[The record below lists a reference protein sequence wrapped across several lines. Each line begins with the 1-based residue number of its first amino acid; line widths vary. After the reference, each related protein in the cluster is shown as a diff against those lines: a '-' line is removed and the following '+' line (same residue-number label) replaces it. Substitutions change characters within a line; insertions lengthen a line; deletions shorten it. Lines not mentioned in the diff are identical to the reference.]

1 MDKTIDWKM
10 GRQVGR
16 FVERWGRLV
25 REGVST
31 RVGKHYLHI
40 IVVFFLVDMLLL
52 LLLTLGQQT
61 EILFLVYAFIGYGN
75 VNVTLSISMS
85 IDFRTF
91 EVTVTIAVRLMQPQ
105 HTILVCSL
113 QETINKKLLT
123 QVLPVSTTI
132 ATSASVSQSSKTYE
146 QNKELF

>member
-16 FVERWGRLV
+16 FVKRWGRLV
-25 REGVST
+25 REVVST
-31 RVGKHYLHI
+31 R
-40 IVVFFLVDMLLL
+40 VDMLLL

-75 VNVTLSISMS
+75 
-85 IDFRTF
+85 F